1 MSAMLDPSR
10 IRAVSLDLDDTLW
23 PVAPTIAGAEAALRE
38 WLTEHAPA
46 TAALH
51 AHPAAVQ
58 ALRAQVEHERPDLRH
73 DLGGLR
79 RETLRRAFLAAGD
92 DPALA
97 EPAFEVFYLARQR
110 VQLYDDAHVA
120 LEFLSARFAVVAVS
134 NGNADVHRTGVG
146 RHFRAAIAAGAV
158 GVAKPDARIFHAA
171 AQVLDVPPAAV
182 LHVGDDATLDALGAV
197 RAGMQAV
204 WLNRSGA
211 PWPHGPEHAPH
222 ASVPDLTALC
232 RLLAGV
238 PLAAPALHGVSS

>member
-23 PVAPTIAGAEAALRE
+23 PVAPTIARAEAALRD
-38 WLTEHAPA
+38 WLAQHAPA

-51 AHPAAVQ
+51 ARPAAAQ
-58 ALRAQVEHERPDLRH
+58 ALRAQVEQDRPDLRH

-110 VQLYDDAHVA
+110 VQLYADAHAA
-120 LEFLSARFAVVAVS
+120 LEFLSARFALVAVS

-171 AQVLDVPPAAV
+171 AQALDVPPAAE

-238 PLAAPALHGVSS
+238 PVAAPALHGVSS